1 MNPRGAARVV
11 ALVAVLLTVPAA
23 AADAK
28 RVRVFA
34 VGPKIEPAWLVSK
47 AAYRSKLLALT
58 DARERAAA
66 AASGITVQEGA
77 DDVASHLFGP
87 TDAQRPARTA
97 RDLVTL
103 PEDIGLLAAFTGE
116 QGATARGASDIT
128 TAIAGLLAT
137 YSPQSAYYQ
146 SRFPQLGA
154 RPFPPTR
161 LLALALTDTFAN
173 VAVETFAELAD
184 RTDSYLVAGVNMA
197 RDWRIVCQSKATYT
211 APPGGGACEQ
221 ENPLKVAALRAPE
234 DLARTYAYEATTPD
248 PVNMALV
255 FDPDGKLISK
265 QVKAYLTPVE
275 LPGSLDLKPGPVSG
289 LVGVDTAVGR
299 LGIVTSK
306 DAWMPDVTT
315 KLDQDHVEVLVQPEF
330 FVGDTVR
337 SSGPWAPDTIKASG
351 YSDVLRHPSIGALVL
366 PEMTGNLFDFSADN
380 QQAIMVKPR
389 SARATATAL
398 LGQPRQPGLVAV
410 SPWVVPDPLTR
421 SESISERRA
430 RLAQA
435 GEKLLPGSGVACP
448 DAGRPAPCENG
459 HVEGVLFADLQVAQ
473 PRPFRPQKRKRRAR
487 GRVFTASVPLA
498 RAGVVQRNVTL
509 DARGSAVWAAF
520 EERREGRDQIALV
533 RSTTEGARFGGRV
546 RPTGRPA
553 GAANEWWPSVSR
565 GPDGTVWVAWQD
577 DSTGTWRAYVA
588 RSSDG
593 GRTFSAPLPVDASPP
608 ADVKQWKP
616 QVAGT
621 GAGRAVVAWIDER
634 GRFAG
639 DDLAQAQVRLAR
651 IEGDGAGPSVRIDD
665 GADPVPLAA
674 TLDHAWAPSLAVS
687 GEHVLVSWIDFRS
700 YDWRVTAR
708 ESADGGASFGP
719 QQVLSTAPA
728 DVEALDDTPRAA
740 YATAPGAPPRGLVA
754 HTRFMKELDGLRTP
768 SRLYDTVLAPVGGG
782 SGPVQV
788 DQHGGAQVSTFSP
801 ALATLPGGDAL
812 VAWQD
817 HAKGPGDVFLARV
830 AGAAVATGAPVARHA
845 IRVDDSGTSGTNQWR
860 PQLAVT
866 TNRVV
871 VAWEDERDGP
881 AQIYVAR
888 AAPRRVG

>member
-1 MNPRGAARVV
+1 MRAVPLAAM
-11 ALVAVLLTVPAA
+11 LVAVLLTVPAGV
-23 AADAK
+23 ADAK

-47 AAYRSKLLALT
+47 TAYRSKLLALT
-58 DARERAAA
+58 DARERPAAA
-66 AASGITVQEGA
+66 AAGVVVQEDA

-87 TDAQRPARTA
+87 SDPQRPVQTA

-103 PEDIGLLAAFTGE
+103 PEDVGLLAAFTGQ
-116 QGATARGASDIT
+116 QGATARGATDIT
-128 TAIAGLLAT
+128 TAIVGLLGT
-137 YSPQSAYYQ
+137 YTAQSAYYQ
-146 SRFPQLGA
+146 ARFPQLGT

-161 LLALALTDTFAN
+161 LLAVALTDTFAH

-184 RTDSYLVAGVNMA
+184 RTDAYVVAGVNMA
-197 RDWRIVCQSKATYT
+197 RDWRIVCQSKATYEP
-211 APPGGGACEQ
+211 PPGGGACEQ

-234 DLARTYAYEATTPD
+234 DVARTYAYEATSPD

-255 FDPDGKLISK
+255 FDPQGRLISK

-275 LPGSLDLKPGPVSG
+275 LPGSLDLKPGAVSG

-330 FVGDTVR
+330 FVGDTIR
-337 SSGPWAPDTIKASG
+337 SSGPWAPDTIRASG

-398 LGQPRQPGLVAV
+398 LGQSRQPGLVAV
-410 SPWVVPDPLTR
+410 SPWVAPDPLTR
-421 SESISERRA
+421 TETLLQRRT
-430 RLAQA
+430 RLAAA

-448 DAGRPAPCENG
+448 APAKPGACENG
-459 HVEGVLFADLQVAQ
+459 HVEGVLFADVQVAQ

-487 GRVFTASVPLA
+487 GRAFTASVPLA
-498 RAGVVQRNVTL
+498 RADAVQRNVAL
-509 DARGSAVWAAF
+509 AARGQSVWAAF
-520 EERREGRDQIALV
+520 EERRGTRDQIVLA
-533 RSTTEGARFGGRV
+533 RSTTEGARFGGGV

-553 GAANEWWPSVSR
+553 GAANEWWPSVSA
-565 GPDGTVWVAWQD
+565 GPDGAVWVAWQD
-577 DSTGTWRAYVA
+577 DSSGTWRAYVA
-588 RSSDG
+588 RSADG
-593 GRTFSAPLPVDASPP
+593 GRTFGPPLPVDATP
-608 ADVKQWKP
+608 AAGVKQWKP
-616 QVAGT
+616 QVAAT
-621 GAGRAVVAWIDER
+621 GPGRAVVAWIDER
-634 GRFAG
+634 GRFGG

-651 IEGDGAGPSVRIDD
+651 IEGDAVAPSVRVDD
-665 GADPVPLAA
+665 GLQPVPLAA

-687 GEHVLVSWIDFRS
+687 GERVLVSWIDFRS
-700 YDWRVTAR
+700 YDWRVSAR
-708 ESADGGASFGP
+708 ESADGGATFGP
-719 QQVLSTAPA
+719 EQVLTATPG

-740 YATAPGAPPRGLVA
+740 YAQAAPNDPVRGLVA
-754 HTRFMKELDGLRTP
+754 HTRWRKEPEGLRTP
-768 SRLYDTVLAPVGGG
+768 SRLYDTVLASLGGPA
-782 SGPVQV
+782 PVQA
-788 DQHGGAQVSTFSP
+788 DDHGGDQVSTFSP
-801 ALATLPGGDAL
+801 ALATLPGGDVL
-812 VAWQD
+812 IAWQD
-817 HAKGPGDVFLARV
+817 HAKGPGDIFLARMR
-830 AGAAVATGAPVARHA
+830 GAAAGTPVRRPAV
-845 IRVDDSGTSGTNQWR
+845 RVDDSGTAGTNQWR
-860 PQLAVT
+860 PQVALTA
-866 TNRVV
+866 NRVV

>member
-1 MNPRGAARVV
+1 MAAL
-11 ALVAVLLTVPAA
+11 AAVLLILPAGV
-23 AADAK
+23 ADAK

-34 VGPKIEPAWLVSK
+34 AGPKIEPAWLVSK
-47 AAYRSKLLALT
+47 AAYRGKLLALT

-66 AASGITVQEGA
+66 ATAGVIVQDGA

-87 TDAQRPARTA
+87 TDPQRPAQTA

-103 PEDIGLLAAFTGE
+103 PEDIGLLAAFTGQ
-116 QGATARGASDIT
+116 QGTTARGASDIT

-161 LLALALTDTFAN
+161 LLALALTDTFAH

-184 RTDSYLVAGVNMA
+184 RMDAYLVAGVNMA
-197 RDWRIVCQSKATYT
+197 RDWRIVCQSKATYK
-211 APPGGGACEQ
+211 APPGAGACEQ

-234 DLARTYAYEATTPD
+234 DGGRTYAYEATTPD
-248 PVNMALV
+248 AVNMALV

-330 FVGDTVR
+330 FVGDTIR
-337 SSGPWAPDTIKASG
+337 SAGPWAPDTIKASG

-366 PEMTGNLFDFSADN
+366 PEMTGNLFSFSADN

-410 SPWVVPDPLTR
+410 SSWVAPDPLTR
-421 SESISERRA
+421 GETLLQRRA
-430 RLAQA
+430 RLAAA
-435 GEKLLPGSGVACP
+435 GEKLLPASGTACP
-448 DAGRPAPCENG
+448 DARKPAPCENG
-459 HVEGVLFADLQVAQ
+459 HVEGVIFADLQVAQ
-473 PRPFRPQKRKRRAR
+473 PRPYRPQKRKRRGR
-487 GRVFTASVPLA
+487 GRAFTASVPLA
-498 RAGVVQRNVTL
+498 RADVVQRNVTL
-509 DARGSAVWAAF
+509 AARASAVWAAF
-520 EERREGRDQIALV
+520 EERRDRRDQIALV

-553 GAANEWWPSVSR
+553 GTANEWWPSIST

-577 DSTGTWRAYVA
+577 DSSGTWRVYVTH
-588 RSSDG
+588 SSDG
-593 GRTFSAPLPVDASPP
+593 GRTFSAPVAVDASPP

-616 QVAGT
+616 SVAA
-621 GAGRAVVAWIDER
+621 AGPGSALVAWIDER

-651 IEGDGAGPSVRIDD
+651 IERDTAGPSVRIDE
-665 GADPVPLAA
+665 GIDPVPLAA

-687 GEHVLVSWIDFRS
+687 GERVLVSWIDFRS

-708 ESADGGASFGP
+708 ESTDGGASFAS
-719 QQVLSTAPA
+719 QQVLSTAAA
-728 DVEALDDTPRAA
+728 DVEALDDAPQAA
-740 YATAPGAPPRGLVA
+740 YARAAGGAGPRGLVA
-754 HTRFMKELDGLRTP
+754 HTRWAKEQDGLTTP
-768 SRLYDTVLAPVGGG
+768 SRLYDTVLASVGGFA
-782 SGPVQV
+782 PLQV
-788 DQHGGAQVSTFSP
+788 DGHGGEHVSTFSP
-801 ALATLPGGDAL
+801 ALAVLAGGEAV

-817 HAKGPGDVFLARV
+817 HAKGPGDVYLARI
-830 AGAAVATGAPVARHA
+830 GAAGSRADRPV
-845 IRVDDSGTSGTNQWR
+845 RVDDSGTAGTNQWR
-860 PQLAVT
+860 PRVAVT

-888 AAPRRVG
+888 ASPRRLG